1 MSQATDHGETDS
13 QNEAISGK
21 TPPKGRPTPS
31 RREAQAAKARPLV
44 PGKMDKDARK
54 AARLAER
61 EQREKARVGAMM
73 GDERYL
79 PVRDRGAQ
87 RKYVRDFVDARINFG
102 EWMIP
107 LMVIVLLLTLI
118 PNDSLQLI
126 FLSVIWVY
134 VAVSVF
140 DAWLCGRKARKLVIT
155 KFGEEK
161 LQSGTRMYAAMRSL
175 QMRMLRMPKPQVKR
189 GAKVI

>member
-1 MSQATDHGETDS
+1 PLV
-13 QNEAISGK
+13 SGK
-21 TPPKGRPTPS
+21 VDK
-31 RREAQAAKARPLV
+31 EAK
-44 PGKMDKDARK
+44 K

-87 RKYVRDFVDARINFG
+87 RKLVRDFVDARINIG

-126 FLSVIWVY
+126 FLTVIWVY
-134 VAVSVF
+134 VALSVF
-140 DAWLCGRKARKLVIT
+140 DAWLCGRKARKIIIQ
-155 KFGEEK
+155 KYGEDS
-161 LQSGTRMYAAMRSL
+161 LQGGTRMYA
-175 QMRMLRMPKPQVKR
+175 
-189 GAKVI
+189 G